1 VRAWTAFDSALPG
14 SFIREEGFLLNS
26 VAAVAATWAAFFSI
40 LKDNEHR
47 YQADDNLFFTHQP
60 EYSRLNLARQA
71 LARCPSVRGVR
82 GSEAPPH
89 PIPNRAQTARR
100 SRVNGKSL
108 PCGPGG
114 GENVP
119 WVAPCVK
126 NRESRRLSAS
136 YEFTGKA
143 A

>member
-71 LARCPSVRGVR
+71 LAVRA
-82 GSEAPPH
+82 SEVSEGPRRPH
-89 PIPNRAQTARR
+89 TPYRTELRQPA
-100 SRVNGKSL
+100 
-108 PCGPGG
+108 GPG
-114 GENVP
+114 
-119 WVAPCVK
+119 
-126 NRESRRLSAS
+126 
-136 YEFTGKA
+136 
-143 A
+143 